1 MTFFVYFSKTKPVLS
16 DNPSRTCWR
25 ANCSFFTKT
34 LTSCKVLVRIFFQT
48 SNSSNVF
55 NGEFQNNSSGGFRFR
70 FVYFLLKMVWGNTT
84 LLVLAFMFL
93 EAEKWPLRNVHITV
107 EWESICNIASDL
119 ASMEHLF

>member
-25 ANCSFFTKT
+25 ANCSFFTET

-55 NGEFQNNSSGGFRFR
+55 NGEFQNNSGGLGFK
-70 FVYFLLKMVWGNTT
+70 FVYFLVKTMQDIPT
-84 LLVLAFMFL
+84 LLFLAFTFF
-93 EAEKWPLRNVHITV
+93 EAEKWSLRNVHITV
-107 EWESICNIASDL
+107 EWESICNIATDL